1 MAKAVTTKPYLIRAI
16 HEWCLEQGYTPY
28 LNVAVDSATR
38 VPREFVKDGQIVLN
52 LSPEATHQLVMGND
66 AITFSARFSGVAQSL
81 VVPVAAVAAVYARE
95 NGQGMAFDV
104 VPGESADLAE
114 SGEAGDLDSDGGEPP
129 PPGPPPGRGHLT
141 RVK

>member
-1 MAKAVTTKPYLIRAI
+1 MAVTTKPYLIRAI

-28 LNVAVDSATR
+28 LNVAVDGATR

-52 LSPEATHQLVMGND
+52 LSPEATHQLVMGNES
-66 AITFSARFSGVAQSL
+66 ITFSARFSGVAQSL
-81 VVPVAAVAAVYARE
+81 YVPVAAVAAVYARE

-104 VPGESADLAE
+104 VPGAAAEPGASAPAD
-114 SGEAGDLDSDGGEPP
+114 GDDGDDGAPP
-129 PPGPPPGRGHLT
+129 PLGPLPGRGHLT